1 MSEKLWGGRF
11 STDITDDVL
20 RYAAQSEKKSCCI
33 PSTKEKGLMNT
44 TLSRPRRPL
53 HNFGRYGAAA
63 CVGLIAAATIGTSVA
78 SAAPGESEA
87 TAKTSDGSS
96 ISWDVPSESTLQR
109 SADATAQPTFRTSG
123 SDTDVSTVITI
134 PNAESPSE
142 YRFPLTLPDGA
153 GTEPQPDGSINI
165 LNSTGKPIGSFT
177 APWAKDAAGKAVPTS
192 ISIEDGV
199 LIQKVDLSTTQSFPV
214 TADPHYTWGIVT
226 GTVYFNR
233 SETQRIGS
241 LGSVTGLVGT
251 FLTPPFDVIVVT
263 YGAALSLSASADY
276 NNGHC
281 VSINSV
287 GVIREYWGDDGD
299 GYCR

>member
-1 MSEKLWGGRF
+1 
-11 STDITDDVL
+11 
-20 RYAAQSEKKSCCI
+20 
-33 PSTKEKGLMNT
+33 MNT
-44 TLSRPRRPL
+44 TLSPRRPL
-53 HNFGRYGAAA
+53 RNIGRYGAAA

-78 SAAPGESEA
+78 SAAPSESEA

-96 ISWDVPSESTLQR
+96 ISWDVPSEATLQR
-109 SADATAQPTFRTSG
+109 SADATAQPTFQTSG
-123 SDTDVSTVITI
+123 SDNDVSTVITI

-177 APWAKDAAGKAVPTS
+177 APWAKDSAGKAVPTS
-192 ISIEDGV
+192 ISIEEGV
-199 LIQKVDLSTTQSFPV
+199 LIQKVDLSSTQSFPV

-226 GTVYFNR
+226 GTAYFNR
-233 SETQRIGS
+233 YETQRIGS
-241 LGSVTGLVGT
+241 LGAVTGLAGA
-251 FLTPPFDVIVVT
+251 FLPPPFDALVIT
-263 YGAALSLSASADY
+263 YGAALSLAASADY

-281 VSINSV
+281 VAINSV
-287 GVIREYWGDDGD
+287 GVIREYWGGDGD